1 MKTVTVQNILSY
13 NDESN
18 NIFQLSFI
26 SENANLTAKISK
38 IDINR
43 PGLAL
48 AGFFEKFSH
57 ERVQIFGRG
66 ESAFLESLSI
76 TKQADILNQFFQYK
90 FNLCFFSHGIMPS
103 EIFLKYADKKKVAV
117 LVSNLTTAQSIS
129 SLTQFLEYELAPS
142 VRLHG
147 VLVDVFGEGVL
158 LIGKSGVGKSEVALE
173 LIKRGHR
180 FVADDVVDIK
190 KTGHSVLT
198 GQSDAVIMHK
208 IEVRGLGII
217 DVKRIFG
224 VGSVRASKRIDMV
237 IQMDEWHHGSDYDRL
252 GKDCVYY
259 DILDVKIPMLELPV
273 KAGRNVAV
281 IIETSVMNKRL
292 KDTGYNSLDEIEKD
306 MRYKKV
312 AQK

>member
-1 MKTVTVQNILSY
+1 MKTVTVQDILSY
-13 NDESN
+13 NAANN
-18 NIFQLSFI
+18 NIFQLVFI
-26 SENANLTAKISK
+26 SKNANLAAKISK

-48 AGFFEKFSH
+48 AGFFEKFSNQ
-57 ERVQIFGRG
+57 RVQILGRG
-66 ESAFLESLSI
+66 ESAFLASLSQS
-76 TKQADILNQFFQYK
+76 KQNEVLSTFFDYK
-90 FNLCFFSHGIMPS
+90 LNLCLFSHGIMPS
-103 EIFLKYADKKKVAV
+103 EIFLKQAEKKKVAV
-117 LVSNLTTAQSIS
+117 VVSNLTTAQSIT

-147 VLVDVFGEGVL
+147 VLTDVFGEGVL

-198 GQSDAVIMHK
+198 GQADSVIKYK

-224 VGSVRASKRIDMV
+224 VGAVRSSKRIDMV
-237 IQMDEWHHGSDYDRL
+237 IHMDEWHHGADYERL
-252 GKDCVYY
+252 GKDDLYY
-259 DILDVKIPMLELPV
+259 DILNVEVPMLELPV

-292 KDTGYNSLDEIEKD
+292 KETGYNSLDEIAKD
-306 MRYKKV
+306 IEHKKDI
-312 AQK
+312 KK